1 MVVETETSTFIRD
14 RKALDKAHDLK
25 EKANKAYVDKD
36 YSNAVR
42 LYHLCVLSAKA
53 VVQCSA
59 TDLVEM
65 ARFERNAQANAGDDV
80 SNADSEKE
88 EETGE
93 AETSGVTEDAEA
105 NSSAGGRLR
114 IDSTSRGEEMKQEAN
129 DLIFKC
135 YNNLAACILNGP
147 PRQKADYLRAADY
160 CNKVLEM
167 DENNEKA
174 IFRKGCALMKAEK
187 YDKAVE
193 QFRKCSNNAQ
203 AKVMLDECN
212 LKLIEDRK
220 KRDAVIRAN
229 FAKAHAAEQRNGNAD
244 GPVMNGNAGNGNIH

>member
-1 MVVETETSTFIRD
+1 MVVEIETSTFIRD

-25 EKANKAYVDKD
+25 EKANKAYGDKD

-59 TDLVEM
+59 TDLLEM
-65 ARFERNAQANAGDDV
+65 ARFERSTQANAGDDV
-80 SNADSEKE
+80 SNADSENGG
-88 EETGE
+88 TGE

-105 NSSAGGRLR
+105 NSSGVGRLR

-129 DLIFKC
+129 DLILKC

-147 PRQKADYLRAADY
+147 PRQKDDYLRAADY
-160 CNKVLEM
+160 CNKVLVM

-187 YDKAVE
+187 YEKAVE

-203 AKVMLDECN
+203 ASVMLDECN

-229 FAKAHAAEQRNGNAD
+229 FAKAHAAEQRNGNPD
-244 GPVMNGNAGNGNIH
+244 GPVMNGNAGNGTIH